1 MDTGSPT
8 DVAAGSYAG
17 VLQAAAMAALK
28 YVESIDDRP
37 AVPDSAATTIAERLH
52 AGGLTIL
59 NDVVLNQ
66 VLVRMVDGPTTEAL
80 VAEIQFDGRIWC
92 GPTQ

>member
-1 MDTGSPT
+1 MATAQDREMDTGSPT

-37 AVPDSAATTIAERLH
+37 AVPDS
-52 AGGLTIL
+52 
-59 NDVVLNQ
+59 
-66 VLVRMVDGPTTEAL
+66 EAL
-80 VAEIQFDGRIWC
+80 AALATFDEALSETGLGVRC